1 MNNAGKIVTF
11 IIDNSWRRLLRVP
24 IMLLLCSMGYAVLAA
39 TFSTAVSSATLA
51 QRVVKLPQWP
61 GVSQLIVYKDRIWFV
76 NSEPFDDTNIADIHS
91 YSVDTGQVRYERSL
105 FSQDTGNPVV
115 YKGLLHWPF
124 EDPRRS
130 AGTGEYAITDG
141 TDWRWRSMQ
150 SGSVMHVHAMNVCN
164 ERLVAVTGSWTGQLH
179 EQQPDGAW
187 NLQYEV
193 PAGDAPFS
201 RLVSVQPYND
211 QCAVGAAISGE
222 SAVRLFSV
230 QGAAA
235 KSFSN
240 WPTSNRVDVIT
251 HHQGAIFAF
260 ADTRN
265 VRELLWFDGEKTE
278 RIELPEGSR
287 PRALHSDG
295 DNLWLAT
302 QEPVESHAGGSAR
315 GTLWQYTGAGAF
327 TSLVRIESP
336 PIALTSLHE
345 QVFIGTYDSAGGE
358 LWVYGEA
365 NPRSLTS
372 ASVSSAANTANVAGP
387 AELHVA
393 TDAPVNQQ
401 QVTALYNELSDLLKN
416 SSSTQNFARGLRD
429 SLSRHPRRYDVEF
442 GAAIGLLLQDQYDL
456 TPVRMFTERLV
467 PTTDLVQWYLILALA
482 INGHGHIDP
491 AFIVS
496 EKPVVDHNSG
506 KIFHP
511 SVAAIVASGWLNQRD
526 SNTIDALMQR
536 LNRQADPVWVRADV
550 IGALT
555 ALTGQRFAYDVDQWN
570 QWWESQRQEPDRE

>member
-1 MNNAGKIVTF
+1 M
-11 IIDNSWRRLLRVP
+11 
-24 IMLLLCSMGYAVLAA
+24 
-39 TFSTAVSSATLA
+39 
-51 QRVVKLPQWP
+51 
-61 GVSQLIVYKDRIWFV
+61 
-76 NSEPFDDTNIADIHS
+76 
-91 YSVDTGQVRYERSL
+91 DTGQVRYERSL

-179 EQQPDGAW
+179 EQQPDGDW

-201 RLVSVQPYND
+201 RLVSVQPFND

-235 KSFSN
+235 KAFSN
-240 WPTSNRVDVIT
+240 WPSSNRVDVIT

-265 VRELLWFDGEKTE
+265 VRELLWFNGEKTE
-278 RIELPEGSR
+278 RIELPEGSW

-295 DNLWLAT
+295 VNLWLAT
-302 QEPVESHAGGSAR
+302 QEPAETDAGGSAR
-315 GTLWQYTGAGAF
+315 GTLWQYTGAGVF
-327 TSLVRIESP
+327 TSLTRLQSP
-336 PIALTSLHE
+336 PIALTSLRE
-345 QVFIGTYDSAGGE
+345 QIFIGTYDSAGGE

-365 NPRSLTS
+365 NPRSST
-372 ASVSSAANTANVAGP
+372 SVSSAANTANVTAPG
-387 AELHVA
+387 ELPVA

-401 QVTALYNELSDLLKN
+401 QVAALYNELSTVLKN

-429 SLSRHPRRYDVEF
+429 SLSRHPQRYDVEF

-536 LNRQADPVWVRADV
+536 LNRQTDPVWVRADV

-555 ALTGQRFAYDVDQWN
+555 AVTGQRFAYDVDQWN
-570 QWWESQRQEPDRE
+570 QWWQSQRREP

>member
-1 MNNAGKIVTF
+1 MNYTSRGRTSRAF
-11 IIDNSWRRLLRVP
+11 ITDNSWWRLLQVP
-24 IMLLLCSMGYAVLAA
+24 VLLLLCSMGSVVLSATVPTAA
-39 TFSTAVSSATLA
+39 SSATVA

-76 NSEPFDDTNIADIHS
+76 NSEPFDDNNIADIHS

-179 EQQPDGAW
+179 EQQPDGDW
-187 NLQYEV
+187 NLQYEI

-211 QCAVGAAISGE
+211 ECAVGAAISGE

-240 WPTSNRVDVIT
+240 WPSSNRVDVIT

-295 DNLWLAT
+295 VNLWLAT
-302 QEPVESHAGGSAR
+302 QEPAESSTGSTAR
-315 GTLWQYTGAGAF
+315 GTLWRYAGAGVF

-336 PIALTSLHE
+336 PIALASLRK
-345 QVFIGTYDSAGGE
+345 QVFIGTYNSAGGE
-358 LWVYGEA
+358 LWVYSEA
-365 NPRSLTS
+365 NPHSSTS
-372 ASVSSAANTANVAGP
+372 ASSTANTASETGSG
-387 AELHVA
+387 EQLLA
-393 TDAPVNQQ
+393 TDASVDQQ
-401 QVTALYNELSDLLKN
+401 QVAALYNELSALLKH
-416 SSSTQNFARGLRD
+416 SSSTQNYARGLRD
-429 SLSRHPRRYDVEF
+429 SLSRHPQRYDAEF
-442 GAAIGLLLQDQYDL
+442 GAALGLL
-456 TPVRMFTERLV
+456 
-467 PTTDLVQWYLILALA
+467 
-482 INGHGHIDP
+482 
-491 AFIVS
+491 
-496 EKPVVDHNSG
+496 
-506 KIFHP
+506 
-511 SVAAIVASGWLNQRD
+511 
-526 SNTIDALMQR
+526 
-536 LNRQADPVWVRADV
+536 
-550 IGALT
+550 
-555 ALTGQRFAYDVDQWN
+555 
-570 QWWESQRQEPDRE
+570 

>member
-1 MNNAGKIVTF
+1 MNHPGRGRTSYTF
-11 IIDNSWRRLLRVP
+11 ITDSSGWRLLHVSVL
-24 IMLLLCSMGYAVLAA
+24 LLLCSVGSVLLPA
-39 TFSTAVSSATLA
+39 TVSTAASSATLA
-51 QRVVKLPQWP
+51 QRIVTLPQWP
-61 GVSQLIVYKDRIWFV
+61 GVSQLIVYEERIWFV
-76 NSEPFDDTNIADIHS
+76 NSEPFDDTNISDIHS

-179 EQQPDGAW
+179 EQQPDGDW

-201 RLVSVQPYND
+201 RLVSVQPFND

-235 KSFSN
+235 KAFSN
-240 WPTSNRVDVIT
+240 WPSSNRVDVIT

-265 VRELLWFDGEKTE
+265 VRELLWFNGEKTE
-278 RIELPEGSR
+278 RIELPEGSW

-295 DNLWLAT
+295 VNLWLAT
-302 QEPVESHAGGSAR
+302 QEPAETDAGGSAR
-315 GTLWQYTGAGAF
+315 GTLWQYTGAGVF
-327 TSLVRIESP
+327 TSLTRLQSP
-336 PIALTSLHE
+336 PIALTSLRE

-365 NPRSLTS
+365 NPRSST
-372 ASVSSAANTANVAGP
+372 SVSSAANTANVTAPG
-387 AELHVA
+387 ELPVA

-401 QVTALYNELSDLLKN
+401 QVAALYNELSTVLKN

-429 SLSRHPRRYDVEF
+429 SLSRHPQRYDVEF

-536 LNRQADPVWVRADV
+536 LNRQTDPVWVRADV

-555 ALTGQRFAYDVDQWN
+555 AVTGQRFAYDVDQWN
-570 QWWESQRQEPDRE
+570 QWWQSQRREP